1 MHRTAQDADS
11 SERQLPDAL
20 ARPDRVRLADGTA
33 PVYVATKL
41 FDYAARWFSAVAEE
55 ALVRGLR
62 AGLAEF
68 GLRSA
73 GNLAFL
79 PFRDSNEA
87 LDHHIPDDAIA
98 TRAIYEL
105 DVAAMRRGF
114 AVVALLNDPQKD
126 SGVCF
131 EVGYSAALGRP
142 IVPVV
147 NDFIDYR
154 FDPWGWVYS
163 LDPVL
168 TALAPNILKEA
179 SIPASGGGDR
189 RRQYRRAQD
198 RAIAGLQDSLATAAS
213 ELVRAPERFQI
224 PLPAPAPRGA
234 RPRVQVEFGGGLYE
248 WQRRLAA
255 DCASAIAALTDEID
269 VSTARRYERHE
280 ASVEAATRDDIAAAL
295 GCDLLV
301 TLGDGADM
309 DAGAAAMQGLV
320 RGRGGQVLLY
330 YSGGIRWVTGSR
342 DAEERNLMLQHSAD
356 QIVHALGDIPGAV
369 QSLIGGSS
377 SGAGR
382 GQA

>member
-1 MHRTAQDADS
+1 MHDTARDAAS
-11 SERQLPDAL
+11 SHAQSLDAL
-20 ARPDRVRLADGTA
+20 TRPDRDSLAGGSS
-33 PVYVATKL
+33 PIYVATKL
-41 FDYAARWFSAVAEE
+41 FDYASRWFSAIVEE

-87 LDHHIPDDAIA
+87 LDRHVPDDAIA
-98 TRAIYEL
+98 TRTIYEL
-105 DVAAMRRGF
+105 DIAAMRRSF
-114 AVVALLNDPQKD
+114 AVIALLNDPQKD

-179 SIPASGGGDR
+179 SIPAPDGGDR

-198 RAIAGLQDSLATAAS
+198 RAIAGLQDSLATAAT
-213 ELVRAPERFQI
+213 ELVRAPERFQTT
-224 PLPAPAPRGA
+224 LPAPAPRGA
-234 RPRVQVEFGGGLYE
+234 RPRVHIEFGGGLYE

-255 DCASAIAALTDEID
+255 DCASAIAAAAAGLDLT
-269 VSTARRYERHE
+269 VARRFERYE
-280 ASVEAATRDDIAAAL
+280 SSLEAATRDDIAAAL
-295 GCDLLV
+295 GSDLLV
-301 TLGDGADM
+301 TLGDGPDM

-320 RGRGGQVLLY
+320 RGRGGRVLLY

-356 QIVHALGDIPGAV
+356 QIVHALGGVPEAV
-369 QSLIGGSS
+369 QALIAGST
-377 SGAGR
+377 AG
-382 GQA
+382 